1 MIGFCALRT
10 MLLISGMVLF
20 LVACDDGNGSAN
32 SGDGHNPNGN
42 LTIFAAASLTDA
54 FEEMREGVEAEHP
67 ELSLTF
73 NFAGSSALRTQ
84 LEEGA
89 QADVFASANA
99 EQMDLARDAGRI
111 ASDPEIFAR
120 NQLVVIVPADNP
132 AGIESLAEL
141 ADPDILLVLA
151 QEQVPAGEY
160 TRRSLELMSQDP
172 EFGDDFAERVLENLV
187 SEEANVRSVATK
199 VRLGE
204 ADAGI
209 VYVSD
214 VTDDLR
220 DDVIALEI
228 PEEFNVLA
236 EYPVAI
242 VEGAPNAA
250 GADAFVEYL
259 VGPEGQDVLEQHGF
273 IPIDE

>member
-1 MIGFCALRT
+1 MIGFSAFRPT
-10 MLLISGMVLF
+10 LLIAGIVFF
-20 LVACDDGNGSAN
+20 LASCDDGNGAGN
-32 SGDGHNPNGN
+32 PDDGRNPNGN

-54 FEEMREGVEAEHP
+54 FEEMRGGFEVEHP
-67 ELSLTF
+67 QLSLTF

-89 QADVFASANA
+89 QADVFASANV
-99 EQMDLARDAGRI
+99 EQMDLARDVGRV

-120 NQLVVIVPADNP
+120 NRLVVIVPADNP
-132 AGIESLAEL
+132 AGIESLPDL
-141 ADPDILLVLA
+141 ADPDTLLVLA

-160 TRRSLELMSQDP
+160 ARQSLGLMSQDSA
-172 EFGDDFAERVLENLV
+172 FGDDFVERVLENLV

-204 ADAGI
+204 ADVGI

-220 DDVIALEI
+220 ADVTVLEI

-242 VEGAPNAA
+242 VEGAPNAG
-250 GADAFVEYL
+250 GAEAFVEYL
-259 VGPEGQDVLEQHGF
+259 LGSEGQDVLERHGF